1 VCTVLR
7 SAAATS
13 FASPAPARREGS
25 SKASRICRLTRS
37 GQLAKAERSFVRHS
51 GRAVIK
57 RQLPIAVA
65 FLLLGALA
73 LAGNESALA
82 PAPVSAQAKAVS
94 GQRAPSAPRTL
105 TKATKLIRQSATQL
119 AKDYS
124 KGRAKAV
131 CAGLTAKA
139 LKSLGGNKSCALK
152 VRSVA
157 KLKRISKI
165 NIKTLVF
172 RRNRAS
178 VNVSGYLNDKRKQ
191 RLSVAFK
198 WERGRYRLDHS
209 ITSLSGLFK

>member
-1 VCTVLR
+1 M
-7 SAAATS
+7 
-13 FASPAPARREGS
+13 
-25 SKASRICRLTRS
+25 
-37 GQLAKAERSFVRHS
+37 
-51 GRAVIK
+51 IK

-82 PAPVSAQAKAVS
+82 PVPASAQPKVAS

-157 KLKRISKI
+157 KLKRI
-165 NIKTLVF
+165 
-172 RRNRAS
+172 
-178 VNVSGYLNDKRKQ
+178 
-191 RLSVAFK
+191 
-198 WERGRYRLDHS
+198 
-209 ITSLSGLFK
+209 

>member
-1 VCTVLR
+1 
-7 SAAATS
+7 
-13 FASPAPARREGS
+13 
-25 SKASRICRLTRS
+25 
-37 GQLAKAERSFVRHS
+37 
-51 GRAVIK
+51 VIK
-57 RQLPIAVA
+57 RHLPIAVA

-82 PAPVSAQAKAVS
+82 PAPAGAQAKAVS

-124 KGRAKAV
+124 KGRANAV

-139 LKSLGGNKSCALK
+139 LKSLGGSKSCALK
-152 VRSVA
+152 VRRVA

-178 VNVSGYLNDKRKQ
+178 VNVGGYLNGKRKQ

-198 WERGRYRLDHS
+198 WERGRYRLDRS
-209 ITSLSGLFK
+209 ISSLSGLFR